1 MGPRS
6 QTLSLTESGYT
17 EQLFQFLRAT
27 AQEEG
32 LFGES
37 QQPAQAPGG
46 RGRSAAG
53 CCPLVGSKSPRSGVL
68 AAV

>member
-46 RGRSAAG
+46 R
-53 CCPLVGSKSPRSGVL
+53 LL
-68 AAV
+68 AAAP

>member
-6 QTLSLTESGYT
+6 QTLSLTESGYA

-37 QQPAQAPGG
+37 QQLGPGPG
-46 RGRSAAG
+46 VQEEVG
-53 CCPLVGSKSPRSGVL
+53 CWLLPLSGQ
-68 AAV
+68 